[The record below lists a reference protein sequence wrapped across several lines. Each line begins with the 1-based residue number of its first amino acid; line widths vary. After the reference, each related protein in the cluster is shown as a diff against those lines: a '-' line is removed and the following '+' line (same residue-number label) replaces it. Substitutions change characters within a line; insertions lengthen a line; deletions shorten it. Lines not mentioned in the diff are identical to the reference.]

1 MVWYNW
7 NMIPYLTQ
15 MEMVSVAAKA
25 IRSQALVEGITAFVT
40 DYMPSRNY
48 AQRTRETYQDDIEDL
63 ARFLEEQGITDWKV
77 VDLRD
82 LQRYLAELERR
93 RFASTSRNRKAH
105 TIKTFFKFLYQDN
118 VSGSPAAQLVP
129 PTVEQ
134 NDDIRVLTDEEYHA
148 VLAQVSKVRDR
159 AILVLFLQTGMRISE
174 LANLTIPDLDIP
186 KKIKKDE
193 VGEIKVI
200 RKGGKRKTIFINWK
214 TCEAVTAW
222 IKERKQMLTG
232 VEPQPDTLF
241 INKLRTPLSVRS
253 IRRLVKKYFAWANI
267 TNATVHTL
275 RHTSA
280 THYLA
285 NGADLKSV
293 QEMLGH
299 DDIRTI
305 QKYLHAARH
314 MQKKTVKEYGLL

>member
-1 MVWYNW
+1 MILHPIKMV
-7 NMIPYLTQ
+7 
-15 MEMVSVAAKA
+15 MEPMAAKP
-25 IRSQALVEGITAFVT
+25 IQSQALVEGFTAFVS

-48 AQRTRETYQDDIEDL
+48 AQRTRETYQDDVEDL
-63 ARFLEEQGITDWKV
+63 ARFLEESGITDWKV
-77 VDLRD
+77 VGLRD

-105 TIKTFFKFLYQDN
+105 TIKTFFKFLHQDKYVQEN
-118 VSGSPAAQLVP
+118 PAAQLTP

-134 NDDIRVLTDEEYHA
+134 DDDIRVLTDEEYHA

-174 LANLTIPDLDIP
+174 LANLTIYDMDLP

-214 TCEAVTAW
+214 TCESVAAW
-222 IKERKQMLTG
+222 LKERKQMLAG
-232 VEPQPDTLF
+232 VEPQPDALF

-253 IRRLVKKYFAWANI
+253 IRRLVKKYFARAKI
-267 TNATVHTL
+267 ANATVHTL
-275 RHTSA
+275 RHTAA

-285 NGADLKSV
+285 NGADLRSV
-293 QEMLGH
+293 QELLGH
-299 DDIRTI
+299 DDIRTT
-305 QKYLHAARH
+305 QKYLHAAQH